1 VQHSLSCL
9 KASLLL
15 RVFHYWRS
23 YGAEKQH
30 NRNVFDVFFHEP
42 LSIVLFKAV
51 RKGMLRAVRACVS
64 KGLDLTI
71 ARNMAGQS
79 ALHLASANGNV
90 AIINVL
96 MQARVPV
103 NVQDNNGCT
112 ALHYAVEHGHEDA
125 VCLLL
130 NNFASTS
137 LQDKLGRRAFD
148 VGGRHG
154 NIERVQIA
162 LKLKNSNSSS

>member
-1 VQHSLSCL
+1 MEMLQ
-9 KASLLL
+9 
-15 RVFHYWRS
+15 
-23 YGAEKQH
+23 
-30 NRNVFDVFFHEP
+30 FF
-42 LSIVLFKAV
+42 
-51 RKGMLRAVRACVS
+51 
-64 KGLDLTI
+64 
-71 ARNMAGQS
+71 
-79 ALHLASANGNV
+79 
-90 AIINVL
+90 VL
-96 MQARVPV
+96 MRARDLV
-103 NVQDNNGCT
+103 NAQDDNGCT